1 MNIALWAV
9 QVLLALAF
17 AGAGFMKVSTPI
29 PDLLAQGMTFV
40 AHVPAWLV
48 RFIGAAELAGAA
60 GLVLPWAL
68 RIQPW
73 LTPLAA
79 AALVVVMVL
88 AAGAH
93 VLEGELAGLAA
104 PIVLG
109 GLSALVA
116 WGRGRKAGP
125 SAR

>member
-17 AGAGFMKVSTPI
+17 AAAGFMKVSTPI
-29 PDLLAQGMTFV
+29 PELLAQGMTFV
-40 AHVPAWLV
+40 EHVPAWLV

-68 RIQPW
+68 RIRPW
-73 LTPLAA
+73 LTPLVA

-93 VLEGELAGLAA
+93 VLEGDFGGIAA
-104 PIVLG
+104 PVVLG
-109 GLSALVA
+109 GLSGVVA
-116 WGRGRKAGP
+116 WGRRGQAER
-125 SAR
+125 